1 MTKLY
6 GSVVNRIMECGRYPT
21 PTVGMGVTFT
31 HWSDRTPGTIVA
43 IRERNGKL
51 YEIDTVGDD
60 PGRNLAVWPD
70 QRYEI
75 TPTVMP
81 DTFCGNPATCQG
93 ERLCVHHGAEIPPVS
108 TWRMDR
114 AGRLRRTRINE
125 NGRRVF
131 TDNGGIVLGSRD
143 YYQDPSF

>member
-1 MTKLY
+1 MTKWQ
-6 GSVVNRIMECGRYPT
+6 GSLTNRIMESGRYPT
-21 PTVGMGVTFT
+21 PVVGMGVTFT

-43 IRERNGKL
+43 VRERNGKL

-60 PGRNLAVWPD
+60 PGRNLAVWPA

-75 TPTVMP
+75 TPT
-81 DTFCGNPATCQG
+81 DPATVTADTP
-93 ERLCVHHGAEIPPVS
+93 RS

-114 AGRLRRTRINE
+114 AGRLRRTRVNE
-125 NGRRVF
+125 NGRRVL